1 MTLADRRASAYSS
14 LLLVDTYSEEA
25 RQALRDGDFADAR
38 HSIAVLRGLIE
49 VAAAQ
54 LREDL
59 VQS

>member
-38 HSIAVLRGLIE
+38 HDIYCEQR
-49 VAAAQ
+49 
-54 LREDL
+54 
-59 VQS
+59 